1 MQFWSLRLLRLLIL
15 WLIMQKHPCLAL
27 LVKRVLIPPR
37 RILFL
42 FAPLLV
48 CEACKEDVP
57 HGLSEMVVSME
68 RISEVASDESRL
80 LFHYIVGV

>member
-1 MQFWSLRLLRLLIL
+1 M

-27 LVKRVLIPPR
+27 LVKRMLIPPR

-42 FAPLLV
+42 LAALLV

-57 HGLSEMVVSME
+57 HGLAEMVVSMK
-68 RISEVASDESRL
+68 RISEVASEESRL
-80 LFHYIVGV
+80 L